1 MMVGC
6 WFVLL
11 GVVYPSGNTA
21 VRFRIRSLTSDFI
34 TGIGSLSLRRDV

>member
-21 VRFRIRSLTSDFI
+21 VGFRILTLTSDFI
-34 TGIGSLSLRRDV
+34 TAVGS

>member
-21 VRFRIRSLTSDFI
+21 VRFRILTLTFDFI
-34 TGIGSLSLRRDV
+34 TAVGS